1 MKEKKIFKVENEG
14 AQKNP
19 NRNYIE
25 YYVNPEKRV
34 VTAVLIGVRKEM
46 MDMFEK
52 KFANAGF
59 SAYPD
64 EWFFG
69 GVSAPSAPSALHDA
83 MKTIPDKII
92 ASATCAPE
100 DEFDVEFGCS
110 IARMRLLQKL
120 YFYRAKVASILS
132 VNLSSLECLL
142 NDYADFCA
150 GKCDILGNS
159 IDDTIINYEHRN

>member
-1 MKEKKIFKVENEG
+1 MKEKKIFKIENEG

-25 YYVNPEKRV
+25 YYVNPEKQV

-46 MDMFEK
+46 ANMFEK
-52 KFANAGF
+52 KFVNAGF

-64 EWFFG
+64 DWFFG
-69 GVSAPSAPSALHDA
+69 GTSAFSALHYA
-83 MKTIPDKII
+83 MKTIPDKIT

-132 VNLSSLECLL
+132 VNLGSLECLL
-142 NDYADFCA
+142 NDYADFCD
-150 GKCDILGNS
+150 GKYDILGDS

>member
-1 MKEKKIFKVENEG
+1 MKEKKIFKIQNED

-25 YYVNPEKRV
+25 YYVNPEKQV

-46 MDMFEK
+46 MNMFEK

-64 EWFFG
+64 EWFLG
-69 GVSAPSAPSALHDA
+69 RTSALYEA

-100 DEFDVEFGCS
+100 DEFDTEVGCN

-120 YFYRAKVASILS
+120 YYYREKVVCILYD
-132 VNLSSLECLL
+132 NIGLLSCLL
-142 NDYADFCA
+142 SDYEDFCSTKQFELEDA
-150 GKCDILGNS
+150 
-159 IDDTIINYEHRN
+159 INDVISENNK

>member
-1 MKEKKIFKVENEG
+1 MKEKKIFKIENEG

-46 MDMFEK
+46 MNMFEK
-52 KFANAGF
+52 KCLQYGF
-59 SAYPD
+59 SARSD
-64 EWFFG
+64 VLFLGET
-69 GVSAPSAPSALHDA
+69 SALHDA

-100 DEFDVEFGCS
+100 DEFDTEVGCN

-120 YFYRAKVASILS
+120 YFYRAKVANILS

-142 NDYADFCA
+142 NDYSDFCD
-150 GKCDILGNS
+150 GKYDILGDS
-159 IDDTIINYEHRN
+159 IDGTIINYEHRN

>member
-1 MKEKKIFKVENEG
+1 MKEKKILKIENED

-25 YYVNPEKRV
+25 YYVNPEKQV

-46 MDMFEK
+46 MNMFEK
-52 KFANAGF
+52 KCLQYGF
-59 SAYPD
+59 SASNYDWFLGEILALD
-64 EWFFG
+64 E
-69 GVSAPSAPSALHDA
+69 A

-100 DEFDVEFGCS
+100 DKFDIEVGCN

-120 YFYRAKVASILS
+120 YYYREKVACILS
-132 VNLSSLECLL
+132 DNIGLLDCLL
-142 NDYADFCA
+142 SDYEDFCITKQFELEDA
-150 GKCDILGNS
+150 
-159 IDDTIINYEHRN
+159 INDVIAKNEK

>member
-1 MKEKKIFKVENEG
+1 MKEKKIFKIENEG

-25 YYVNPEKRV
+25 YYVNPEKQV

-46 MDMFEK
+46 MNMFEK

-64 EWFFG
+64 EWFLG
-69 GVSAPSAPSALHDA
+69 GASAPSALHEA

-100 DEFDVEFGCS
+100 DEFDTEVGCN

-120 YFYRAKVASILS
+120 YYYREKVACILS
-132 VNLSSLECLL
+132 DNIGLLGCLL
-142 NDYADFCA
+142 SDYEDFCSTKQFELEDA
-150 GKCDILGNS
+150 
-159 IDDTIINYEHRN
+159 INDVISENNNK